1 MTLRQVP
8 ALSLIVYPNS
18 RLNTLHVFSN
28 YRTLRLLSS
37 LLRLRSRKFC
47 DTHIYYSDRSFI
59 ISVTEVTY
67 FCVSPLSRQCS
78 GRVSEWHWQVNW
90 LCSNNVWHAHFPA
103 SNAVLAAVFN
113 RTDYC
118 IRTLNT
124 LALLWCLQISWD
136 VHRFKV
142 KHDSATLPAD
152 SDYIE
157 TDRADR
163 MAMPHH
169 KKIRGK

>member
-1 MTLRQVP
+1 MTHTYIIR
-8 ALSLIVYPNS
+8 IG
-18 RLNTLHVFSN
+18 
-28 YRTLRLLSS
+28 RLLFQWQK
-37 LLRLRSRKFC
+37 LLTSACRRCRVSAVAESVS
-47 DTHIYYSDRSFI
+47 DTDRSTGFAQKM
-59 ISVTEVTY
+59 
-67 FCVSPLSRQCS
+67 L
-78 GRVSEWHWQVNW
+78 
-90 LCSNNVWHAHFPA
+90 AHFPA

-118 IRTLNT
+118 IRMLNT

-163 MAMPHH
+163 MAMPRH
-169 KKIRGK
+169 KKYAANSQKQLIG